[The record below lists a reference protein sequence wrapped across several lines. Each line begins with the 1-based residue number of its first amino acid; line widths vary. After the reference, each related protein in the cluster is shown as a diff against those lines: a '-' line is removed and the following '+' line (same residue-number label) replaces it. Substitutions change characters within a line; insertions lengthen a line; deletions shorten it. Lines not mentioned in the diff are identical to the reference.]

1 MSADRRASLLANP
14 WVQLAVGA
22 VCVASVASLQYS
34 WTLFV
39 NPIEAEHH
47 WAPAAIQVAFTL
59 FVLLESWLNPLEGYV
74 VDRSEPRY
82 VVLCGAVLITLSW
95 LLNSVANSLPLL
107 YLGCALGGVGTGCVY
122 VTCVGNAIKWF
133 PARRGLAA
141 GITAA
146 AFGSGSAIT
155 IGPIAFLIQTTSY
168 EHAFATFA
176 LIQGGL
182 VAIMSSLIMVAP
194 RSLQTARLNP
204 EQTRRDYSPTEVLR
218 SPIFYLLYLLY
229 VLVSLGG
236 LTLAASMGP
245 IAHEMRVDN
254 TTLRLLGVAM
264 PSLVLALSLNRICD
278 GGGRAF
284 FGWLSDLIGR
294 ELTMAVAFILG
305 GAALLMLESYGTSRL
320 GFVLLTGLYFG
331 VYGEIF
337 SLFPA
342 TAADTFGAR
351 FATANIGMLYTA
363 KGVGSLLVPVATSIA
378 HSHGWG
384 TVFSLGMCLNLIAAL
399 LAVFALAPMRERH
412 FSEAARSAGAVF
424 QAERTPG
431 H

>member
-1 MSADRRASLLANP
+1 
-14 WVQLAVGA
+14 
-22 VCVASVASLQYS
+22 VCVASVANLQYS

-39 NPIEAEHH
+39 NPIEARHH
-47 WAPAAIQVAFTL
+47 WTPAAIQVAFTL
-59 FVLLESWLNPLEGYV
+59 FIVLESWVNPLEGYL

-82 VVLCGAVLITLSW
+82 VVLSGAVLITLSW
-95 LLNSVANSLPLL
+95 LLNSVASSLPLL

-122 VTCVGNAIKWF
+122 VSCVGNAIKWF

-155 IGPIAFLIQTTSY
+155 IGPIASLIQTSGY

-182 VAIMSSLIMVAP
+182 VAIMSSLMVVAP
-194 RSLQTARLNP
+194 GSLQAARLNP

-218 SPIFYLLYLLY
+218 SPVFYLLYLLY

-236 LTLAASMGP
+236 LTLAASMAP
-245 IAHEMRVDN
+245 IAQDMRIDN
-254 TTLRLLGVAM
+254 TPLHLLGMAM
-264 PSLVLALSLNRICD
+264 PAVVLALSLSRVCD
-278 GGGRAF
+278 GAGRAF
-284 FGWLSDLIGR
+284 FGWLSDRVGR
-294 ELTMAVAFILG
+294 ELAMAAAFITG
-305 GAALLMLESYGTSRL
+305 GAALLMLESYGTNPLS
-320 GFVLLTGLYFG
+320 FVLLTGLYFG

-363 KGVGSLLVPVATSIA
+363 KGVGSLLVPIATSIA
-378 HSHGWG
+378 RSHGWG
-384 TVFSLGMCLNLIAAL
+384 AVFTLAMCFNLIAAL
-399 LAVFALAPMRERH
+399 LAVFALSPMRGRH

-424 QAERTPG
+424 QAERTP
-431 H
+431 

>member
-1 MSADRRASLLANP
+1 MSADRHKSPLANP
-14 WVQLAVGA
+14 WVQLAIGA

-39 NPIEAEHH
+39 KPIEAKYH
-47 WAPAAIQVAFTL
+47 WTPAAIQVAFTL
-59 FVLLESWLNPLEGYV
+59 FVVLESWSNPLGYL

-82 VVLCGAVLITLSW
+82 VVQCGAVLITLSW
-95 LLNSVANSLPLL
+95 LLNSVASSLPIL
-107 YLGCALGGVGTGCVY
+107 YLGCALGGIGTGCVY
-122 VTCVGNAIKWF
+122 VSCVGNAIKWF

-155 IGPIAFLIQTTSY
+155 MGPIASLIQTTSY

-182 VAIMSSLIMVAP
+182 VATMSALMVVAP
-194 RSLQTARLNP
+194 LSLQDSRPNR

-218 SPIFYLLYLLY
+218 SPVFYLLYLLY
-229 VLVSLGG
+229 VLISLGG

-245 IAHEMRVDN
+245 IAQDMRVDK
-254 TTLRLLGVAM
+254 TPLHLLGLSM
-264 PSLVLALSLNRICD
+264 PALVIALSLNRIGD
-278 GGGRAF
+278 GLGRAF

-294 ELTMAVAFILG
+294 EITMATAFILG
-305 GAALLMLESYGTSRL
+305 GAALLMLEGYGTSPL
-320 GFVLLTGLYFG
+320 GFVLLTGLYFFA
-331 VYGEIF
+331 YGEIF

-363 KGVGSLLVPVATSIA
+363 KGMGALLVPVAVSLA

-384 TVFSLGMCLNLIAAL
+384 AVFSLGMCFNLIAAL
-399 LAVFALAPMRERH
+399 LAVFVLAPMRERH

-424 QAERTPG
+424 QVERTP
-431 H
+431 